1 MTGGWESNL
10 NGHELSSTELLV
22 QGAAEWT
29 STGSLPSPRYLARGV
44 TINNQVIVTGMLTPR
59 CAVADFHTFLKG
71 GAGCYIFA
79 YPNNCVLDE
88 ILQFEAET
96 GEWQLIGHMR
106 MARGQHATSVINF
119 NEIKDYCN

>member
-44 TINNQVIVTGMLTPR
+44 TINNKIIVTGMLTHF
-59 CAVADFHTFLKG
+59 CAVDDFLAILKG
-71 GAGCYIFA
+71 GSNG
-79 YPNNCVLDE
+79 LDE
-88 ILQFEAET
+88 ILQFDADT

-106 MARGQHATSVINF
+106 FARQEHATSIINF

>member
-44 TINNQVIVTGMLTPR
+44 TINNKIIVTGMLANF
-59 CAVADFHTFLKG
+59 CAVDDFLAILKG
-71 GAGCYIFA
+71 GTGCYLFSSI
-79 YPNNCVLDE
+79 PCVLDE
-88 ILQFEAET
+88 ILQFDAES
-96 GEWQLIGHMR
+96 GEWQLIGHIKF
-106 MARGQHATSVINF
+106 ARADHATSIVNF

>member
-44 TINNQVIVTGMLTPR
+44 TVNNKIIVTGMLANF
-59 CAVADFHTFLKG
+59 CAVDDFLAILKG
-71 GAGCYIFA
+71 GTECYLYASTSTCF
-79 YPNNCVLDE
+79 LDE
-88 ILQFEAET
+88 ILQFDAEA
-96 GEWQLIGHMR
+96 GEWQLIGHLR
-106 MARGQHATSVINF
+106 FGRAQHATSIINF